1 MRALLAAF
9 AFLALAACGEATT
22 PAQRFETMAWQI
34 PGANDPRPIT
44 LQFDHAE
51 QRVSGFSGC
60 NRFSGTYTVEQNQIH
75 FGPLM
80 STKMACVD
88 AQRNRTEQTF
98 LDALSRTDSYLHAED
113 SLTLYDAHALQ
124 LLRFYAQQAK

>member
-1 MRALLAAF
+1 MRTLFAALALLV
-9 AFLALAACGEATT
+9 LASCGDAPT
-22 PAQRFETMAWQI
+22 PAHPFETTVWQI

-44 LQFDHAE
+44 LQFDHAQ

-60 NRFSGTYTVEQNQIH
+60 NRFSGTYTLDQNQIH
-75 FGPLM
+75 FGPIM
-80 STKMACVD
+80 STKMAC
-88 AQRNRTEQTF
+88 AESHRQATEQTF
-98 LDALSRTDSYLHAED
+98 LDALSRVDSYLHETN